1 MRSNR
6 TLAKFFVYD
15 ILKPTLTIKQGEIEM
30 SLTDKSTKDNYI
42 KLIVNTGPMDT
53 IDGGMNPLPFKEID
67 ITEQVLDIV
76 PNFDEWTIRGYEW
89 QNGNTGGCLPVADL
103 KRLKDTINWEAERIF
118 DACIVNEKQKK
129 AIKELF
135 STRLYDA
142 FNRDWKDLELANAL
156 LKKNEK

>member
-1 MRSNR
+1 
-6 TLAKFFVYD
+6 
-15 ILKPTLTIKQGEIEM
+15 M
-30 SLTDKSTKDNYI
+30 SLTDKSTKDNYV

-53 IDGGMNPLPFKEID
+53 IDGGINVLPFKEVD

-76 PNFDEWTIRGYEW
+76 PNFDKWTIRGYEW

-103 KRLKDTINWEAERIF
+103 KRLEDTIDWEAERIF